1 MTKILSRF
9 ERNKLM
15 SVVDRVNPVAE
26 LDRVE
31 ENGDYV
37 YKAKLEQEN
46 IIVGFI
52 VPSRHTRV
60 GRLREPLLDREL
72 SKNISAHLR
81 FKIHE

>member
-1 MTKILSRF
+1 MTKFLSRF

-15 SVVDRVNPVAE
+15 PVVDRVNPVAE
-26 LDRVE
+26 LERVE

-60 GRLREPLLDREL
+60 GRLKEPLLDREL
-72 SKNISAHLR
+72 SRNISAHLR
-81 FKIHE
+81 FKDE